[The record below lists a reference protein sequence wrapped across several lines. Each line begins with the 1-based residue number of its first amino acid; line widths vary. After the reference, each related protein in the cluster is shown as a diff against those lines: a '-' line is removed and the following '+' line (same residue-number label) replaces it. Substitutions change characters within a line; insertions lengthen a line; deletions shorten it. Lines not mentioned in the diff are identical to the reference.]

1 MAPAAIAP
9 RVLIADDN
17 GEAREMYALH
27 LTALGYRVETAVDGH
42 EAVAKARATCP
53 HVIVM
58 DLLMPGLDGW
68 GAIRELQGH
77 AATMGIP
84 IVVLTGHDF
93 REFLQP
99 TALAIG
105 AVSFLMKPCLPE
117 QLAREVGERIRAG
130 KVWKTDAG

>member
-9 RVLIADDN
+9 LVLIADDN
-17 GEAREMYALH
+17 GETREMYALH

-42 EAVAKARATCP
+42 EAVAKARATRP

-68 GAIRELQGH
+68 GAIRELQSH
-77 AATMGIP
+77 PATMGIP

-93 REFLQP
+93 KEFLEP
-99 TALAIG
+99 AALAIG
-105 AVSFLMKPCLPE
+105 AISFLIKPCLPE
-117 QLAREVGERIRAG
+117 QLAREVGERFHAG
-130 KVWKTDAG
+130 QVWKTAA